1 MSKATNPFAGIKLS
15 DQTNLGSG
23 KLDQQLFAPHRPQQL
38 PQPATTGAEQK
49 QENQKTRLLVCK
61 KIRKLEILQTR
72 ILENKNQHQKPR
84 VWQYSLT

>member
-38 PQPATTGAEQK
+38 PQPSTTHHWYRVK
-49 QENQKTRLLVCK
+49 IRNQENKKTRNLG
-61 KIRKLEILQTR
+61 
-72 ILENKNQHQKPR
+72 NKNPG
-84 VWQYSLT
+84 L